1 MNLEKFLEIVSSAL
15 EVNVSELNLETKM
28 YDIES
33 WDSLGQL
40 AILTALS
47 EFTGDKT
54 SEIDGLG
61 SMIVLS
67 DIFKAVKDI

>member
-1 MNLEKFLEIVSSAL
+1 MTEEKFLEIVSSAL

-47 EFTGDKT
+47 ESTEDKT

-67 DIFKAVKDI
+67 DIFNAVKDI

>member
-1 MNLEKFLEIVSSAL
+1 MTEEKFFEIVSSAL
-15 EVNVSELNLETKM
+15 EVNASELNLETKM

-47 EFTGDKT
+47 ESTGDKT

-67 DIFKAVKDI
+67 DIFNAVKDI